1 MSHAR
6 IEEVSDSD
14 SDPAEGDISDL
25 EDFDEREILKAR
37 PSQVQPPISKPS
49 SHLIDPSAIP
59 GQRQGPVPGHDGT
72 QFQTTQDDSRYK
84 DFQCLY
90 PLYFDKNRSRAQG
103 RRVGIE
109 NAVEN
114 PLAREIVAAC
124 GRLRLETLF
133 EPAKLHPKDWS
144 NPGRVKIKLKGSNNP
159 LVNNS
164 EYYYVTNTLFIM
176 NEFNRHLSRTSFVH
190 AGSQTPQRKSYHRRL
205 SNESEGSRCANPRPK
220 QTISEASSAEWLED
234 EYNIAIL

>member
-25 EDFDEREILKAR
+25 DDFDESEILKAR
-37 PSQVQPPISKPS
+37 PSQVQAPTLNPS
-49 SHLIDPSAIP
+49 SHLIDPSQIP
-59 GQRQGPVPGHDGT
+59 AQRQGPVTDRDGT
-72 QFQTTQDDSRYK
+72 QFQTTKDDSKYK

-90 PLYFDKNRSRAQG
+90 PVYFDKSRSRAEG
-103 RRVGIE
+103 RRVGKE

-144 NPGRVKIKLKGSNNP
+144 NPGRVKVKLKGSNNP

-164 EYYYVTNTLFIM
+164 KLF
-176 NEFNRHLSRTSFVH
+176 SV
-190 AGSQTPQRKSYHRRL
+190 
-205 SNESEGSRCANPRPK
+205 ANIP
-220 QTISEASSAEWLED
+220 E
-234 EYNIAIL
+234 

>member
-14 SDPAEGDISDL
+14 SDPAVGDISDL
-25 EDFDEREILKAR
+25 DDFDEREILKAR
-37 PSQVQPPISKPS
+37 PSQVQPPTPTPS
-49 SHLIDPSAIP
+49 SHLIDPSAIHV
-59 GQRQGPVPGHDGT
+59 QRQGPATGHDGT
-72 QFQTTQDDSRYK
+72 QFQATQDDSKYK

-90 PLYFDKNRSRAQG
+90 PVYFDKNRSRAQG
-103 RRVGIE
+103 RRVGKE

-144 NPGRVKIKLKGSNNP
+144 NPGRVKVKLKGSNNP

-164 EYYYVTNTLFIM
+164 ELPHVDIIY
-176 NEFNRHLSRTSFVH
+176 
-190 AGSQTPQRKSYHRRL
+190 
-205 SNESEGSRCANPRPK
+205 
-220 QTISEASSAEWLED
+220 SSVND
-234 EYNIAIL
+234 G